1 MMHSPTNIKVCG
13 VLTAKSEA
21 WLYLWGL
28 QSCFIVYFWHK
39 DYDWYPGYCSHLMF
53 NTVYYSANIHHVA
66 RCVLEEASLKMGNKS
81 VLKAQC
87 TIIQH
92 ILWKKSKVYYFNHGT
107 TGQKLYK
114 TNHSEQRKWCGG
126 EINLQCTIFQV
137 IFTTH
142 LPTHIISHTHH
153 QMSARNVG
161 SVCSCETNSWH
172 TIPCTPKLTSASISQ
187 KNKLL
192 CLHQAGWSHVVIC
205 NDLCKEVWMSDIS
218 SECPHMNWCNSNC
231 YCSSIS
237 IYGRNFDTL
246 YHKFKLMSK
255 SDRKNQNA
263 A

>member
-114 TNHSEQRKWCGG
+114 TNHSEQRQCCGG
-126 EINLQCTIFQV
+126 EINLQYTIFQV
-137 IFTTH
+137 IFITH
-142 LPTHIISHTHH
+142 LPTDTIKCLN
-153 QMSARNVG
+153 RNDG
-161 SVCSCETNSWH
+161 SVCSYRTNSWH
-172 TIPCTPKLTSASISQ
+172 TIPCTSKVTSVSISHRNQ
-187 KNKLL
+187 LL
-192 CLHQAGWSHVVIC
+192 CLLQVGRCHVVIC
-205 NDLCKEVWMSDIS
+205 NVLWEEVWMPDIW
-218 SECPHMNWCNSNC
+218 SECPGMHWCF
-231 YCSSIS
+231 CSSINIQCS
-237 IYGRNFDTL
+237 NFDPI
-246 YHKFKLMSK
+246 YHKFNLLSK
-255 SDRKNQNA
+255 FDNINQNA